1 MLIHKCPR
9 YERMRCTR
17 IKKNKCGYRI
27 DNELTNHSI
36 RLIIDLLHI
45 NMVHMPLE
53 RIGLADSRIPI
64 VVLVLRA
71 HVGVVSHLPALETLN
86 STKVLLSIH
95 HLTVL
100 VVVLSISNSF
110 PIAIAIAILV
120 AIVVVVAI
128 MVVTIP
134 TMMVVSSTV
143 NMAISTI
150 VVVSMAMSSIAT
162 ISIAWLLL
170 RSRVVLATIVVV
182 VVLPVAILNGL
193 LLAFQHNSFV
203 YERLA
208 VSKSSHCQPDSQ
220 LIIQP
225 FQELLLPCSII
236 PDIIWSISGKLVEHL
251 NILGHCTA
259 SLTQTAE
266 LLLLHAHGAC

>member
-27 DNELTNHSI
+27 DNEHTNHSI

-45 NMVHMPLE
+45 DMVHMPLE
-53 RIGLADSRIPI
+53 RIGLVDSRIPI

-86 STKVLLSIH
+86 STEVLLSIH

-100 VVVLSISNSF
+100 VVVLSISISF
-110 PIAIAIAILV
+110 PIAIAILV

-134 TMMVVSSTV
+134 TMMVVYSIV
-143 NMAISTI
+143 NMAIPTI
-150 VVVSMAMSSIAT
+150 VVMSMVMSSIAT
-162 ISIAWLLL
+162 
-170 RSRVVLATIVVV
+170 
-182 VVLPVAILNGL
+182 
-193 LLAFQHNSFV
+193 
-203 YERLA
+203 
-208 VSKSSHCQPDSQ
+208 
-220 LIIQP
+220 
-225 FQELLLPCSII
+225 
-236 PDIIWSISGKLVEHL
+236 
-251 NILGHCTA
+251 
-259 SLTQTAE
+259 
-266 LLLLHAHGAC
+266 

>member
-1 MLIHKCPR
+1 
-9 YERMRCTR
+9 
-17 IKKNKCGYRI
+17 
-27 DNELTNHSI
+27 
-36 RLIIDLLHI
+36 
-45 NMVHMPLE
+45 MVHMPLVE

-86 STKVLLSIH
+86 STKVLLGIH
-95 HLTVL
+95 PLTVL
-100 VVVLSISNSF
+100 VVVLSISISF

-134 TMMVVSSTV
+134 TMMLVSSTV
-143 NMAISTI
+143 NMAIPTI
-150 VVVSMAMSSIAT
+150 VVMSMAMSSIAT
-162 ISIAWLLL
+162 IRISWLLL
-170 RSRVVLATIVVV
+170 RFRVILATIVVV
-182 VVLPVAILNGL
+182 VLPLAVLNGL

-208 VSKSSHCQPDSQ
+208 VSKSSHCQLDSQ
-220 LIIQP
+220 LIIQS

-251 NILGHCTA
+251 NILGH
-259 SLTQTAE
+259 
-266 LLLLHAHGAC
+266 

>member
-36 RLIIDLLHI
+36 RLIIDLLDI
-45 NMVHMPLE
+45 DMVHMPLE

-86 STKVLLSIH
+86 STEVLLSIH

-100 VVVLSISNSF
+100 VVVLSISISF
-110 PIAIAIAILV
+110 PIAIAILV
-120 AIVVVVAI
+120 AIV

-134 TMMVVSSTV
+134 TMMVVYSIV
-143 NMAISTI
+143 NMAIPTI

-182 VVLPVAILNGL
+182 VVLPLAILNGL
-193 LLAFQHNSFV
+193 LLAFQHNRFV
-203 YERLA
+203 YECLA
-208 VSKSSHCQPDSQ
+208 VSKSSHCQLDSQ
-220 LIIQP
+220 LIIEP
-225 FQELLLPCSII
+225 LQELLLPCSII

-251 NILGHCTA
+251 NILGH
-259 SLTQTAE
+259 
-266 LLLLHAHGAC
+266 